1 MRSSL
6 DSSASHTMDDFRFTP
21 EQVASRS
28 GIAQVDKDVR
38 HWLVGLPIAERL
50 DFLKQLWP
58 LNYRYTLKLLQAAQL
73 QRQENEVMFRHWLR
87 TGQHNTAQELIKRLE
102 PVLGERRFWQIASQE
117 LVTPVM
123 REFLNYYGGGRLGS
137 QSDEK

>member
-1 MRSSL
+1 MTSPLNR
-6 DSSASHTMDDFRFTP
+6 SASHTMDDIHFTP

-38 HWLVGLPIAERL
+38 HWLVRLPIAERL

-73 QRQENEVMFRHWLR
+73 PRQENEDMFRHWLR

-102 PVLGERRFWQIASQE
+102 PVLGERNFWKIASQE
-117 LVTPVM
+117 VVTPVM
-123 REFLNYYGGGRLGS
+123 WEFLNYYGGGGLGS
-137 QSDEK
+137 QVDGK

>member
-1 MRSSL
+1 
-6 DSSASHTMDDFRFTP
+6 MDDIHFTP

-38 HWLVGLPIAERL
+38 HWLVRLPITERL

-73 QRQENEVMFRHWLR
+73 PRQENVDMFRHWLR

-102 PVLGERRFWQIASQE
+102 PVLGERKFWEIASQE
-117 LVTPVM
+117 ALMPVM
-123 REFLNYYGGGRLGS
+123 RDFLNYYGGGRLGS
-137 QSDEK
+137 QSDVKCE